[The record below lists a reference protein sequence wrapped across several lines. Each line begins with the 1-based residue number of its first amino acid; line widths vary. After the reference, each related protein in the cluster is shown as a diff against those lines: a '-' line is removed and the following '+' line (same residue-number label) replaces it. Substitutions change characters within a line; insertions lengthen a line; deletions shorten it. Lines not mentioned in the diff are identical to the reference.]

1 MRPSAPSFVTF
12 IISFILAALVIAS
25 KYFGVQIP
33 VLTDI
38 VRGNYF
44 EVLLVAYVLLLLGV
58 IFRRM

>member
-25 KYFGVQIP
+25 KYFSITIP
-33 VLTDI
+33 VLSEI